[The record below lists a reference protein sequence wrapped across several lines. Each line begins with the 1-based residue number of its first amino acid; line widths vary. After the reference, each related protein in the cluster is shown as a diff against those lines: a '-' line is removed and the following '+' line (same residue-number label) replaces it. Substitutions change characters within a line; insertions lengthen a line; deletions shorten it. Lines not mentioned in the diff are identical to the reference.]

1 MDKKTT
7 VLEGIIDDVAKALFQ
22 KWANTLPAEQR
33 TEETLKLLNENAT
46 EHTRFVI
53 KMFVDKFNEAAEVL
67 KAEPEE
73 Q

>member
-1 MDKKTT
+1 MDKQQT

-22 KWANTLPAEQR
+22 NWANTLPESNR
-33 TEETLKLLNENAT
+33 SEENLEILSKNAT

-53 KMFVDKFNEAAEVL
+53 KMFVDKFNEAAAEL
-67 KAEPEE
+67 KAQPDE